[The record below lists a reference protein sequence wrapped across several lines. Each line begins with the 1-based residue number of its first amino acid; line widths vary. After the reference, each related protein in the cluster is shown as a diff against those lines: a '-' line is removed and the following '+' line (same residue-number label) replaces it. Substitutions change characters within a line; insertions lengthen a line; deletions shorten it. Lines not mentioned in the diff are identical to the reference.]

1 MSLNNAQ
8 NKVDDTGKLDIESMV
23 NPDSIPTEKADLSGS
38 LMMANNFDVWFWKGW
53 WWKSEVKNQNEKV
66 VDYGNGVKV
75 TLDPH
80 KKYSVCDNPLTNT
93 MGTKV
98 FNWHKETYYTSN
110 PNVRHHFNIHKTACP
125 VPGVHIAT
133 WWDGTVRDK
142 DGYIV
147 VAAHKDIKFGTVVK
161 TSLWPWKVYDRWKM
175 GINHYD
181 IFTNRW

>member
-8 NKVDDTGKLDIESMV
+8 NKVDDIGKLDIESMV

-80 KKYSVCDNPLTNT
+80 KKYSVCDKPLTKT

-98 FNWHKETYYTSN
+98 FNWHKETYYTTKQ
-110 PNVRHHFNIHKTACP
+110 FNMKKTASP

-147 VAAHKDIKFGTVVK
+147 VACNGPKFGTVVK
-161 TSLWPWKVYDRWKM
+161 TSLWPWKVYDRWWMKSS
-175 GINHYD
+175 NHYD